1 MMNLLF
7 EIAPGAAVAHW
18 FKALFD
24 LLPSPEKDLWK
35 PFSDL
40 QKIWLACKLGKC

>member
-1 MMNLLF
+1 MNLLF

-18 FKALFD
+18 FTALFG
-24 LLPSPEKDLWK
+24 LLPAPEKGSWK
-35 PFSDL
+35 PCSDS